1 MATLQFLGAAREVTG
16 SCYLLRTRG
25 GRVLLEC
32 GARQGREA
40 EEADRQD
47 HDELPAAFSHIDS
60 VILSHAHLDHSG
72 ALPRLARQGFQGPI
86 YCTPATADL
95 LRVLLMDAV
104 FLHLKDIQSEN
115 HWRERAGKPLLEP
128 QFMPEDCEAVLKLCV
143 EVGYGE
149 ATIVSPDITLRFHD
163 AGHILG
169 SAIVELE
176 IAGEGRSRRVVF
188 SGDLGNAES
197 VLMPP
202 PTAMESAD
210 VVLMEGTYGD
220 RDHRPYAETVAEFVE
235 ALEAAH
241 RDGGNVLIPAFA
253 VGRTQEVLF
262 HLARLHRTGRL
273 KQSFVVLDS
282 PMAIDVTQLYQRHRA
297 LLDPEDLAKLG
308 GGRHFKQALDFL
320 RLARTPE
327 DSMAIN
333 RFQSGAIIIAGSGM
347 CEGGRIRHHFKHN
360 LWRRQTHLIFVGFQA
375 QGTLGRRIVDG
386 AASVR
391 LFGQDIAVK
400 AAIHTLGGF
409 SAHAGQAQL
418 LDWAR
423 HFKGKPRF
431 YLVHGEEEALSTL
444 QNAMRRAARI
454 ESVVPGLNDVIEI

>member
-1 MATLQFLGAAREVTG
+1 MATIRFLGAAREVTG
-16 SCYLLRTRG
+16 SCYLLSTHG
-25 GRVLLEC
+25 SSVLLEC

-40 EEADRQD
+40 EDTDRED
-47 HDELPAAFSHIDS
+47 HDDPLGGLGDIDA

-72 ALPRLARQGFQGPI
+72 ALPRLVRQGFQGPI

-104 FLHLKDIQSEN
+104 FLHLRDIQSEN

-128 QFMPEDCEAVLKLCV
+128 QYMPEDCEAVLKLCV

-149 ATIVSPDITLRFHD
+149 ATVVSSDIALRFHD

-176 IAGEGRSRRVVF
+176 ISEKGKTRRVVF

-220 RDHRPYAETVAEFVE
+220 RDHRPYIETVTEFAE

-262 HLARLHRTGRL
+262 HVARLHGTGKLR
-273 KQSFVVLDS
+273 QSFVVLDS

-297 LLDPEDLAKLG
+297 LLDPKDLAKLG
-308 GGRHFKQALDFL
+308 GGGHFKQALDFL

-386 AASVR
+386 AESVR

-400 AAIHTLGGF
+400 AQIHTLGGF

-418 LDWAR
+418 LGWAR

-431 YLVHGEEEALSTL
+431 HLVHGEEAALSAL
-444 QNAMRRAARI
+444 QDAMRRTARI
-454 ESVVPGLNDVIEI
+454 ESVVPRLNDVIEI

>member
-1 MATLQFLGAAREVTG
+1 MATIQFLGAAREVTG
-16 SCYLLRTRG
+16 SCYLLSTRAS
-25 GRVLLEC
+25 RVLLEC
-32 GARQGREA
+32 GARQGRDA
-40 EEADRQD
+40 EEADREN
-47 HDELPAAFSHIDS
+47 HDELPAAPGDIHA

-72 ALPRLARQGFQGPI
+72 ALPRLVRKGFRGPI

-95 LRVLLMDAV
+95 LRVLLLDAV
-104 FLHLKDIQSEN
+104 FLHLKDIQAEN
-115 HWRERAGKPLLEP
+115 RWRERAGKPLLEP
-128 QFMPEDCEAVLKLCV
+128 QYMPEDCETVLKQCV

-149 ATIVSPDITLRFHD
+149 ATVVSSDVSLRFHD

-176 IAGEGRSRRVVF
+176 IGERGESRRVVF

-202 PTAMESAD
+202 PSAMESAD

-220 RDHRPYAETVAEFVE
+220 RDHRPYAETVAEFAE

-262 HLARLHRTGRL
+262 HLARLHGDGKL

-297 LLDPEDLAKLG
+297 LLDPGDLARLG
-308 GGRHFKQALDFL
+308 GSGHFKQALDFL

-333 RFQSGAIIIAGSGM
+333 RFRSGAIIIAGSGM
-347 CEGGRIRHHFKHN
+347 CEGGRIRHHLKHN

-386 AASVR
+386 AESVR
-391 LFGQDIAVK
+391 LFGQEIAVK
-400 AAIHTLGGF
+400 AQIHTLGGF

-418 LDWAR
+418 LGWAR

-431 YLVHGEEEALSTL
+431 HLVHGEERALSAL
-444 QNAMRRAARI
+444 QSAMRRRDRI
-454 ESVVPGLNDVIEI
+454 ESIAPRLNDVVEI

>member
-1 MATLQFLGAAREVTG
+1 MATIRFLGAAREVTG
-16 SCYLLRTRG
+16 SCYLLSTRG
-25 GRVLLEC
+25 SRVLLEC

-40 EEADRQD
+40 EDTNRGN
-47 HDELPAAFSHIDS
+47 HDELPAGLADVDA

-72 ALPRLARQGFQGPI
+72 ALPRLVRQGFQGPI

-104 FLHLKDIQSEN
+104 FLHLRDIQSEN

-128 QFMPEDCEAVLKLCV
+128 QYMPEDCEAVLKLCV

-149 ATIVSPDITLRFHD
+149 ATAVSCDIALRFHD

-176 IAGEGRSRRVVF
+176 VSEGEKTRRVVF

-220 RDHRPYAETVAEFVE
+220 RDHRPYAETVTEFAE

-262 HLARLHRTGRL
+262 HVARLQGAGKL

-282 PMAIDVTQLYQRHRA
+282 PMAIDVTHLYQRHRA
-297 LLDPEDLAKLG
+297 LLDPKDLAKLG
-308 GGRHFKQALDFL
+308 GSGHFKQALDFL

-333 RFQSGAIIIAGSGM
+333 RFQGDAIIIAGSGM

-386 AASVR
+386 AESVR

-400 AAIHTLGGF
+400 AQIHTLGGF
-409 SAHAGQAQL
+409 SAHAGQGQL
-418 LDWAR
+418 LGWAR

-431 YLVHGEEEALSTL
+431 YLVHGEEAALSAL
-444 QNAMRRAARI
+444 QDAMRRTARI
-454 ESVVPGLNDVIEI
+454 ESVVPRLNDVIEI

>member
-1 MATLQFLGAAREVTG
+1 VATIQFFGAAREVTG
-16 SCYLLRTRG
+16 SCYLLCTTGR
-25 GRVLLEC
+25 RVLLEC
-32 GARQGREA
+32 GTRQGREA
-40 EEADRQD
+40 EEAERQNQND
-47 HDELPAAFSHIDS
+47 LPPALGSIDS

-72 ALPRLARQGFQGPI
+72 ALPRLVRQGFRGPI

-104 FLHLKDIQSEN
+104 FLHLKDVQYEN
-115 HWRERAGKPLLEP
+115 QRRERAGKPLLEP
-128 QFMPEDCEAVLKLCV
+128 QFTPEDCEAVLQLCV
-143 EVGYGE
+143 EAGYGE
-149 ATIVSPDITLRFHD
+149 ATVVSPEITLRFHD

-169 SAIVELE
+169 SAIVELK
-176 IAGEGRSRRVVF
+176 IAEGGRTRRLVF

-202 PTAMESAD
+202 PTAMENAD

-220 RDHRPYAETVAEFVE
+220 RDHRPYAETVAEFSE
-235 ALEAAH
+235 ALDAAD

-262 HLARLHRTGRL
+262 HLACLHNAGKLR
-273 KQSFVVLDS
+273 QSLVVLDS

-297 LLDPEDLAKLG
+297 LLDPKDLARMGAG
-308 GGRHFKQALDFL
+308 GHFKQALDFL

-327 DSMAIN
+327 ESMAVN
-333 RFQSGAIIIAGSGM
+333 RFTSGAIIIAGSGM

-386 AASVR
+386 AEVVR
-391 LFGQDIAVK
+391 LFGQEIAVK
-400 AAIHTLGGF
+400 AQIHTLGGF

-418 LDWAR
+418 LAWAG

-431 YLVHGEEEALSTL
+431 HLVHGEDEALSAL
-444 QNAMRRAARI
+444 QQAMRRTARI
-454 ESVVPGLNDVIEI
+454 ESVVPRLNDVIEI

>member
-1 MATLQFLGAAREVTG
+1 MATIRFLGAAREVTG
-16 SCYLLRTRG
+16 SCYLLCTRAS
-25 GRVLLEC
+25 RVLLEC
-32 GARQGREA
+32 GARQGRDA
-40 EEADRQD
+40 EEANRQN
-47 HDELPAAFSHIDS
+47 ENNLPAALDDIDA

-72 ALPRLARQGFQGPI
+72 ALPRLVRQGFQGPI

-128 QFMPEDCEAVLKLCV
+128 QYMPEDCEAVLKLCV

-149 ATIVSPDITLRFHD
+149 TTSVSSDVALRFRD

-176 IAGEGRSRRVVF
+176 ISEGEKTRRVVF

-220 RDHRPYAETVAEFVE
+220 RDHRPYTETVTEFGE

-262 HLARLHRTGRL
+262 HLARLHGAGRL

-282 PMAIDVTQLYQRHRA
+282 PMAIDVTQLYQRHHA
-297 LLDPEDLAKLG
+297 LLDPKDLAKLG
-308 GGRHFKQALDFL
+308 SGGHFKQALDFL

-386 AASVR
+386 AESVR
-391 LFGQDIAVK
+391 LFGQEIAVK
-400 AAIHTLGGF
+400 AQIHTLGGF

-418 LDWAR
+418 LGWAR

-431 YLVHGEEEALSTL
+431 HLVHGEEEALSTL
-444 QNAMRRAARI
+444 QDEMRRTARI
-454 ESVVPGLNDVIEI
+454 ESVVPRLNDVIEI